1 MKDSKFGERLRSLRK
16 EKGWSQEYLAE
27 QLNVSRQA
35 VYKWE
40 SNKGYPD
47 IANLIEISE
56 LFDVSIDELIKEDK
70 DLQKEMASDEKDLF
84 EQVSDPGFYLG
95 VVLFFIGILTD
106 FGSLSTILMFGGLF
120 IMVFY
125 NEFLKILKLLIRDFK
140 GVFKG

>member
-56 LFDVSIDELIKEDK
+56 LFDVSIDELIKKDK

-84 EQVSDPGFYLG
+84 EKVSDPGFYLG
-95 VVLFFIGILTD
+95 FLLFAIGFLTD
-106 FGSLSTILMFGGLF
+106 FASLSTILEFGGIF

-125 NEFLKILKLLIRDFK
+125 NEFLKILKHLIRDLK